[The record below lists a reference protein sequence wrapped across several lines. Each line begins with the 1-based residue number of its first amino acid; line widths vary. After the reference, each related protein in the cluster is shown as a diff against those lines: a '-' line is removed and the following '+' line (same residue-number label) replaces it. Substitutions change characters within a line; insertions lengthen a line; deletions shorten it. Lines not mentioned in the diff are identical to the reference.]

1 MLAVAVAA
9 AVGFVAAPASAETIE
24 VDIAQTAVQGDPGS
38 TVQLGSADVAAE
50 LVGRSCAVAITVT
63 NQVSE
68 NPGNKLVVS
77 SGDSGVEVPGIEE
90 AANAVTTASGTL
102 TLGST
107 INVSVVLGPSTSFTS
122 LGSSLVV
129 TCELLP
135 EPPPSKPVVTT
146 PTYSG

>member
-1 MLAVAVAA
+1 MAIALAA

-24 VDIAQTAVQGDPGS
+24 VDIAQTALSGDPGS
-38 TVQLGSADVAAE
+38 TVQLGSAEVAPE
-50 LVGRSCAVAITVT
+50 LVGRSCSVAITVT

-102 TLGST
+102 TLGPT
-107 INVSVVLGPSTSFTS
+107 INVSIVLGPSTTMTS

-135 EPPPSKPVVTT
+135 EPPPSAPVVTT